1 MKPAGFP
8 QGTPAPRSFE
18 KQVAA
23 AYVRMLGATQKAAG
37 AAVGR
42 SERTLQAWEA
52 DTLTWERARAEARC
66 RWLGELTDASRKTL
80 LETIRAGDGDLA
92 MKVLE
97 RVDGALVPPTQRLH
111 HRHEIGLGLSSLLRA
126 AEGDDADPD

>member
-1 MKPAGFP
+1 MKSAGFP

-23 AYVRMLGATQKAAG
+23 AYVPMLGATQKAAG

-52 DTLTWERARAEARC
+52 DTLTWERVRAEARR
-66 RWLGELTDASRKTL
+66 RWLGALTDAARKTL
-80 LETIRAGDGDLA
+80 LETIRSGDGDLA

-97 RVDGALVPPTQRLH
+97 RVDGALAPPTQRLQ
-111 HRHEIGLGLSSLLRA
+111 HRHEIGPGLSSLLQA
-126 AEGDDADPD
+126 VEGDDADPD

>member
-1 MKPAGFP
+1 MKSAGFP

-42 SERTLQAWEA
+42 SERTMQVWEA
-52 DTLTWERARAEARC
+52 DTLTWERARAEARR
-66 RWLGELTDASRKTL
+66 RWLGALTDASRKTL

-97 RVDGALVPPTQRLH
+97 RVDGALAPPTQRLQ
-111 HRHEIGLGLSSLLRA
+111 HRHEIGPGLSSLLQA
-126 AEGDDADPD
+126 VEGDDADPD

>member
-23 AYVRMLGATQKAAG
+23 AYLRMLGATQKAAG
-37 AAVGR
+37 VAVGR

-52 DTLTWERARAEARC
+52 DTLTWERARAAARR
-66 RWLGELTDASRKTL
+66 RWLGELMDASRKTL

-97 RVDGALVPPTQRLH
+97 RVDGALVPPTQRLQ

-126 AEGDDADPD
+126 AEGEDADPD

>member
-1 MKPAGFP
+1 MKSAGFP
-8 QGTPAPRSFE
+8 TGTPAPRSFE

-23 AYVRMLGATQKAAG
+23 AYLRMLGATQKAAG

-52 DTLTWERARAEARC
+52 ETVLWTRAREEARR
-66 RWLGELTDASRKTL
+66 RWLGELTDAARKTL

-92 MKVLE
+92 MKV
-97 RVDGALVPPTQRLH
+97 
-111 HRHEIGLGLSSLLRA
+111 
-126 AEGDDADPD
+126 

>member
-23 AYVRMLGATQKAAG
+23 AYLRMLGATQKAAG

-52 DTLTWERARAEARC
+52 DTLTWERARAAARR
-66 RWLGELTDASRKTL
+66 RWLGELMDASRKTL

-97 RVDGALVPPTQRLH
+97 RVDGALVPPTQRLQ

>member
-1 MKPAGFP
+1 MKSAGFP

-23 AYVRMLGATQKAAG
+23 AYLRMLGATQKAAG

-52 DTLTWERARAEARC
+52 DTVTWERARAEARR
-66 RWLGELTDASRKTL
+66 RWLGALTDVARKTV

-97 RVDGALVPPTQRLH
+97 RVDGDLAPPHPTPATSARDWPRPQQSVAGR
-111 HRHEIGLGLSSLLRA
+111 RGRGCR
-126 AEGDDADPD
+126 P

>member
-23 AYVRMLGATQKAAG
+23 AYLRMLGATQKAAG

-52 DTLTWERARAEARC
+52 DTLTWERARAAARR
-66 RWLGELTDASRKTL
+66 RWLGELMDASRKTL

-97 RVDGALVPPTQRLH
+97 RVDGALVPPTQRLQ

-126 AEGDDADPD
+126 AEGEDADPD

>member
-42 SERTLQAWEA
+42 SERALQAWEA
-52 DTLTWERARAEARC
+52 DTLTWERVRAEARR
-66 RWLGELTDASRKTL
+66 RWLGALTDAARKTL
-80 LETIRAGDGDLA
+80 LETIRSGDGDLA

-97 RVDGALVPPTQRLH
+97 RVDGALAPPTQRLQ

>member
-1 MKPAGFP
+1 MKSADFP

-23 AYVRMLGATQKAAG
+23 AYLRMLGATQKAAG

-52 DTLTWERARAEARC
+52 ETVTWERARAEARR
-66 RWLGELTDASRKTL
+66 RWLGAVTDAARTTL

-97 RVDGALVPPTQRLH
+97 RVDGALAPPTQRLH
-111 HRHEIGLGLSSLLRA
+111 HRHEIGPGLSSLLQA
-126 AEGDDADPD
+126 VESDDADPD